1 VLERPSYFQH
11 ISDILLESSG
21 DIQLLS
27 TFRDNYVDI
36 EIKKKSRLKT
46 EIGRPS
52 CNIYLDNSKS

>member
-36 EIKKKSRLKT
+36 EIKNKVDLKQ
-46 EIGRPS
+46 
-52 CNIYLDNSKS
+52 K